1 MNNIAE
7 NTAQD
12 AAQSLKPPA
21 VGETNAAAEKSPRA
35 QNTGSKARQTTKKLN
50 LTQKIIEIK
59 KQVAGVPMLRIEA
72 KELTAAELNELL
84 AIAPLSEIRAEA
96 AELTAPPSDALL
108 SILTDVGIDWR
119 IVSEKATRKDANGSE
134 EFCRAHRL
142 TQSNASLWVYE
153 STIELL
159 LINVDNVAETERTEI
174 HAIGTSKSTAN
185 EARAAAWRSCLLSF
199 FASRFNAPKIA
210 HTASIDGIGET
221 PADAQNAANSPQTG
235 GQGGKEE
242 PRPLSD
248 AQMKR
253 LYRKAEA
260 AGYTEQDAVA
270 RILEKYDKTNPA
282 LMTRQEYDEICHY
295 YDDQKQPIG
304 R

>member
-1 MNNIAE
+1 MH
-7 NTAQD
+7 
-12 AAQSLKPPA
+12 K
-21 VGETNAAAEKSPRA
+21 
-35 QNTGSKARQTTKKLN
+35 
-50 LTQKIIEIK
+50 
-59 KQVAGVPMLRIEA
+59 
-72 KELTAAELNELL
+72 
-84 AIAPLSEIRAEA
+84 
-96 AELTAPPSDALL
+96 
-108 SILTDVGIDWR
+108 
-119 IVSEKATRKDANGSE
+119 
-134 EFCRAHRL
+134 L
-142 TQSNASLWVYE
+142 TQSNVALWVYE
-153 STIELL
+153 STLELL
-159 LINVDNVAETERTEI
+159 LINADNAAETEHTEI

-199 FASRFNAPKIA
+199 FASRFDAPKIA
-210 HTASIDGIGET
+210 HTASTDGIGEI

-282 LMTRQEYDEICHY
+282 LMTRQEYDEICGY
-295 YDDQKQPIG
+295 YDSLKQPIG